1 MTTTSP
7 HGILS
12 TTFNTTRM
20 IAETS
25 FTTREYEILDGLILI
40 PTEATTVALITT
52 AVVRHVLR
60 RCY

>member
-1 MTTTSP
+1 
-7 HGILS
+7 
-12 TTFNTTRM
+12 M